1 MIKLKY
7 SYRTKITFSENVY
20 GHSFLLRCTP
30 KANEFQEIVEE
41 NCIIFP
47 AAEYTTGYDNFGN
60 ITRNG
65 FIADLHNSYEFIS
78 EGTVILKTYRIR
90 EELNR
95 IFLYPSK
102 YTMPSPTINDLY
114 NSVLIPENITA
125 LEKVILLSDA
135 IHRCFVYE
143 PGITNIQTSASEAL
157 TIGKGVCQDFAHIL
171 IALCRL
177 AEIPVR
183 YVTGFMQGE
192 GFTHAWIEYYAY
204 GEWFGFDPTHNR
216 AIINEGYIKLAHGRD
231 YEDCTVDKGVFKGL
245 AQQKLEVFLKVE
257 EIQQ

>member
-7 SYRTKITFSENVY
+7 SYKTKISFSENVY

-30 KANEFQEIVEE
+30 QTNEFQEVIQSS
-41 NCIIFP
+41 CIILPQVEF
-47 AAEYTTGYDNFGN
+47 TKGNDNFGN
-60 ITRNG
+60 VTLNG
-65 FIADLHNSYEFIS
+65 HIADLHQSFEFIS

-90 EELNR
+90 ESLNNM
-95 IFLYPSK
+95 FLYPSK
-102 YTMPSPTINDLY
+102 YTMPTSNIKALFRG
-114 NSVLIPENITA
+114 VLLPENATA
-125 LEKVILLSDA
+125 LQKVLLLSDA
-135 IHRCFVYE
+135 IHSSFVYE
-143 PGITNIQTSASEAL
+143 PGITTIQTSASEAL

-171 IALCRL
+171 ITLCRM
-177 AEIPVR
+177 AKIPVR

-245 AQQKLEVFLKVE
+245 AQQNLEVYLKVE

>member
-7 SYRTKITFSENVY
+7 SYKTKITFSENVY

-30 KANEFQEIVEE
+30 KANEFQEIVEAS
-41 NCIIFP
+41 CKILPTIKFS
-47 AAEYTTGYDNFGN
+47 TGYDNFGN
-60 ITRNG
+60 ITQIG
-65 FIADLHNSYEFIS
+65 HIADLHNAFEFIS

-90 EELNR
+90 EDLNR

-102 YTMPSPTINDLY
+102 YTMPSTNIYDLFQR
-114 NSVLIPENITA
+114 VVFPENATA
-125 LEKVILLSDA
+125 LQKVLLLSDA
-135 IHRCFVYE
+135 IHSSFVYE
-143 PGITNIQTSASEAL
+143 PGITTIQTSASEAL
-157 TIGKGVCQDFAHIL
+157 TIGRGVCQDFAHIL
-171 IALCRL
+171 ITLCRL

-231 YEDCTVDKGVFKGL
+231 YEDCAVDKGVFKGL
-245 AQQKLEVFLKVE
+245 AQQNLEVFLKVE